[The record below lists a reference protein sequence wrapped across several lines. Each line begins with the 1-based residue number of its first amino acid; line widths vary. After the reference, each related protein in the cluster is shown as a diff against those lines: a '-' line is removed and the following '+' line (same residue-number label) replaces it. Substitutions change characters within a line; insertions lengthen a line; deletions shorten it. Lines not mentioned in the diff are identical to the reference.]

1 MAYNEKQLKAYRQL
15 IAEGKPFR
23 STTCPYCNGHRDAT
37 VKHVHPSTKPSSAWD
52 FWNDVLVRKYA
63 AVQSPATRA
72 NMETSVTDSSEVRG
86 TPRSAS
92 NEASKNE
99 AVVEAQHLDVI
110 SSPRMFVVGPMVDQ
124 SELPFRMLCRQYG
137 ATVAYTPML
146 HAKSFAEGAAYR
158 SHFLSVTPPGEV
170 KAAMEAPFASPSV
183 SAGEHS
189 GGSNTRTGVGT
200 DGDDAVADVALVDR
214 PCIVQFCG
222 NDPDI
227 VLRAARLAVLGEQA
241 AAGEQTAANYRVSTA
256 PVYPVPVRVNGSS
269 LEEEPEHRLY
279 QCDAVDLNL
288 GCPQGIARRGHYGS
302 FLMEDWES
310 IHTIVHTLHVELEVP
325 VTVKIRV
332 FDRPGHAEAA
342 DNDHECATHCSPAAC
357 VEEEEEDAAA
367 AAAAVVGTLPKP
379 LEEGFDEALTILYAR
394 MIRDAGAQVLCI
406 HGRTR
411 EMKGQ
416 HTGTAN
422 MELIRRVRLALS
434 GTIPV
439 ISNGNVRTYDDV
451 IAHLQETRCE
461 GHMCAEPLLWDP
473 KLFSNPSQPVMPGRT
488 HSADKATRLSALH
501 TALVYMQWVRHYP
514 VDIGFVKAHLFKM
527 CFHSYELHTRFREE
541 LCQLKTSITAM
552 KKVEKWNTMGVM
564 DTMQVCAT
572 PRTEELTALSFA
584 VHEEVDEEESA
595 AVVAA
600 AAAVPLSPSA
610 FEQLVGAIEAHLRAL
625 IEAEH
630 RCSEA
635 GAQPK
640 SAQAE
645 KAKAKQELVDIW
657 EEGGDLGIDF

>member
-1 MAYNEKQLKAYRQL
+1 MAYNQKQLEAYRQL

-23 STTCPYCNGHRDAT
+23 SITCPYCNGRRDAT
-37 VKHVHPSTKPSSAWD
+37 VKHVHPSTKPPSAWG

-63 AVQSPATRA
+63 AVQSPASRA
-72 NMETSVTDSSEVRG
+72 NMEAAVTDSSAVRG
-86 TPRSAS
+86 APRRVTEEVTR
-92 NEASKNE
+92 NEAAAE
-99 AVVEAQHLDVI
+99 ALHLDAT
-110 SSPRMFVVGPMVDQ
+110 SGPRMFIVGPMVDQ

-146 HAKSFAEGAAYR
+146 HAKCFAEGAVYR
-158 SHFLSVTPPGEV
+158 SHFLSVCPPEEV
-170 KAAMEAPFASPSV
+170 KAAMEASLASPPIA
-183 SAGEHS
+183 AGGHGS
-189 GGSNTRTGVGT
+189 GSSMRGGVGA
-200 DGDDAVADVALVDR
+200 GSENAVADTALVDR

-222 NDPDI
+222 NDADT
-227 VLRAARLAVLGEQA
+227 VLRAARFAVLGEQA
-241 AAGEQTAANYRVSTA
+241 AAAEQTSGSGGASVA
-256 PVYPVPVRVNGSS
+256 PVYPVHVRVNGLSS
-269 LEEEPEHRLY
+269 SEKAPEHLLY

-302 FLMEDWES
+302 FLMEDWEL

-325 VTVKIRV
+325 VTAKIRV
-332 FDRPGHAEAA
+332 FDHPGHVEAA
-342 DNDHECATHCSPAAC
+342 GDKRECATNCSSAAC
-357 VEEEEEDAAA
+357 QESDAVCAAA
-367 AAAAVVGTLPKP
+367 DTSRESMKEV
-379 LEEGFDEALTILYAR
+379 FDEALTILYAR

-416 HTGTAN
+416 QTGLAN
-422 MELIRRVRLALS
+422 MELIRRVRDALG

-451 IAHLQETRCE
+451 IDHLQETRCE

-488 HSADKATRLSALH
+488 HGADKATRLSALH

-527 CFHSYELHTRFREE
+527 CFHSYELHKSFREE
-541 LCQLKTSITAM
+541 LGQLKTSAAKT
-552 KKVEKWNTMGVM
+552 KVEKGSGMDVM
-564 DTMQVCAT
+564 DAMRLGAA
-572 PRTEELTALSFA
+572 PRAGESTVPSGA
-584 VHEEVDEEESA
+584 VHGEGDDEEGA
-595 AVVAA
+595 AVAMAA
-600 AAAVPLSPSA
+600 AAASVSASA
-610 FEQLVGAIEAHLRAL
+610 FKQCVDAIEAHLLAL
-625 IEAEH
+625 VEAER
-630 RCSEA
+630 RCSVDGE
-635 GAQPK
+635 QPK

-645 KAKAKQELVDIW
+645 KVKAKQEIVDVW

>member
-1 MAYNEKQLKAYRQL
+1 MAYNPKKLEAYRQL

-23 STTCPYCNGHRDAT
+23 SITCPYCNGRRDAT
-37 VKHVHPSTKPSSAWD
+37 VKHVHPSTKPSSAWG

-63 AVQSPATRA
+63 AVQSPAARA
-72 NMETSVTDSSEVRG
+72 NMEATVTGSSAVRGAPLRVAEEVTD
-86 TPRSAS
+86 
-92 NEASKNE
+92 NEAAAE
-99 AVVEAQHLDVI
+99 ALHLNAT
-110 SSPRMFVVGPMVDQ
+110 SGPRMFIVGPMVDQ

-146 HAKSFAEGAAYR
+146 HAKSFADGAAYR
-158 SHFLSVTPPGEV
+158 SHFLSVCLPDEV
-170 KAAMEAPFASPSV
+170 KAAMEAALASPSV
-183 SAGEHS
+183 AAGEHGG
-189 GGSNTRTGVGT
+189 GGSMRAGVGA
-200 DGDDAVADVALVDR
+200 DSEDAVADTVLVDR

-222 NDPDI
+222 NDADT
-227 VLRAARLAVLGEQA
+227 VLRAARFAVLGEQA
-241 AAGEQTAANYRVSTA
+241 AATEQTGDNGGASAA
-256 PVYPVPVRVNGSS
+256 PVYPVHVRVNGLSS
-269 LEEEPEHRLY
+269 SEKAPAHLLY

-302 FLMEDWES
+302 FLMEDWEL

-332 FDRPGHAEAA
+332 FDHPGHVEAA
-342 DNDHECATHCSPAAC
+342 GDNRECATDCSSAGCEENGAAC
-357 VEEEEEDAAA
+357 ATADTSREPLK
-367 AAAAVVGTLPKP
+367 AV
-379 LEEGFDEALTILYAR
+379 FDEALTILYAR
-394 MIRDAGAQVLCI
+394 MIRDAGAQMLCI

-416 HTGTAN
+416 QTGLAN
-422 MELIRRVRLALS
+422 MALIRRVRDALG

-488 HSADKATRLSALH
+488 HGADKATRLSALH
-501 TALVYMQWVRHYP
+501 TALVYMQWVRYYP

-527 CFHSYELHTRFREE
+527 CFHSYELHTSFREE
-541 LCQLKTSITAM
+541 LGQLKTSAAKIKA
-552 KKVEKWNTMGVM
+552 EKGNSIEVM
-564 DTMQVCAT
+564 DMMRLGAA
-572 PRTEELTALSFA
+572 PGADDSSAPSGA
-584 VHEEVDEEESA
+584 VHEEGDDEESA
-595 AVVAA
+595 AVATASAA
-600 AAAVPLSPSA
+600 ASVPASA
-610 FEQLVGAIEAHLRAL
+610 FKQCVDAIEAHLLAL
-625 IEAEH
+625 MEAER
-630 RCSEA
+630 RCSVDGE
-635 GAQPK
+635 QPK

-645 KAKAKQELVDIW
+645 KAKAKQEIVDVW